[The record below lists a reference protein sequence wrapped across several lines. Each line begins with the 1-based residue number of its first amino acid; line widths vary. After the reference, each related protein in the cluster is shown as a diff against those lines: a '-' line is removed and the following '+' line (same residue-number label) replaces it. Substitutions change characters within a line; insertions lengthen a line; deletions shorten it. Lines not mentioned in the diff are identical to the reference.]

1 MKNFTVN
8 ARIIASIWIQEDRRQ
23 NAGGADLAAGSD
35 AGLRKERDP
44 TLVHHIYDLH
54 ETGWHYD
61 TAKVAALTHDVIEA
75 DAQSRDMRNP
85 SAKWFMMTS
94 RIATQRWDR

>member
-1 MKNFTVN
+1 MHQFGSK
-8 ARIIASIWIQEDRRQ
+8 RIAAKTLVALTWR
-23 NAGGADLAAGSD
+23 AGSD
-35 AGLRKERDP
+35 AGLRKEHDP

-75 DAQSRDMRNP
+75 DAQSQDMRNP